1 MKVPKGYEGQTILRR
16 TLLGKDSVREYL
28 RQLEVSTSERDVEVM
43 TMSLNAAP
51 DQLVKTLAVT
61 YQEKGVEGDYARF
74 ADHLGWYP
82 QKQWAYPLD
91 SLVLELRSA
100 CCGSGRQP

>member
-51 DQLVKTLAVT
+51 DQLVKL
-61 YQEKGVEGDYARF
+61 
-74 ADHLGWYP
+74 
-82 QKQWAYPLD
+82 
-91 SLVLELRSA
+91 
-100 CCGSGRQP
+100 